1 MLAQN
6 SGWLTQA
13 SERIEKTIE
22 LINMKKIKD
31 ALQILL
37 EINQVFESSGVCV
50 STTGGIDSTKSTSPI
65 PGSKPPDLSARRNK
79 ISVQLAIITKY
90 NLACCF

>member
-1 MLAQN
+1 VLAQN
-6 SGWLTQA
+6 SNWLAQA

-22 LINMKKIKD
+22 LINIKKIKE

-50 STTGGIDSTKSTSPI
+50 STNGGIDSTKSTSPI
-65 PGSKPPDLSARRNK
+65 PGSKPADLSARKNK
-79 ISVQLAIITKY
+79 TSVQLAIITKY